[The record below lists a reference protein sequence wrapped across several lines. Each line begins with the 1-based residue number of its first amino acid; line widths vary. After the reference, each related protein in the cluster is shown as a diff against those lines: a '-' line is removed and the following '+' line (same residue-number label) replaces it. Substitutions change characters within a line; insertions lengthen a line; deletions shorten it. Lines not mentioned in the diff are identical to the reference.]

1 MCLFR
6 QKMKTPAGPPP
17 IKPLKDTNRELPE
30 GRSTRD
36 PDETTSVEYGS
47 SVKKSSQAKAQG
59 AEQLRIPVNMP
70 QAGANQGGLNNTTGT
85 SP

>member
-17 IKPLKDTNRELPE
+17 IKPLKDTSKDLPE
-30 GRSTRD
+30 GRMTRD

-70 QAGANQGGLNNTTGT
+70 QAGADQGGINSGNT
-85 SP
+85 P